1 MGNLRGETPR
11 ERVLGSEYG
20 TEVGFLLWNVPDGK
34 IYGLIEGSPLGD
46 AIWSRIY
53 NCGRVLLM
61 EISDVKVYSE
71 LDGSNLG
78 ETLGAESGTEIC
90 SSVVRSYGEVS
101 SSVESSVENVDENI
115 EGSRLG
121 A

>member
-1 MGNLRGETPR
+1 M
-11 ERVLGSEYG
+11 
-20 TEVGFLLWNVPDGK
+20 PDGK

-53 NCGRVLLM
+53 NCRRVLLM
-61 EISDVKVYSE
+61 EISDVEVNSE

-101 SSVESSVENVDENI
+101 SSVESSVGNVDENI